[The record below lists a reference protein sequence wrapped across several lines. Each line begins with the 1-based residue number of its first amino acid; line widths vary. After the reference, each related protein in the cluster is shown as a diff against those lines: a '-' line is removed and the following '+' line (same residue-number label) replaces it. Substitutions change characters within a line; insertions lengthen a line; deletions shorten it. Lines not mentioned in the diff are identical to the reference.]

1 MASSSKKQRTL
12 TGFFSG
18 ENKKQSESQTSN
30 PVVKATEDHDR
41 SKDGTPRKK
50 SKSNCSGKTVV
61 MQSKFN
67 QDWLND
73 YKWLRVE
80 GNEGDEIMFCR
91 ICEEAQQANGFVKG
105 SVNRKKS
112 ALNDHRESQSHHK
125 AVLAL
130 THRQAMAACQK
141 AQSEKNDDSLTAMCN
156 TVLTMAQ
163 ENIAANKFN
172 ALITLQKNNKCS
184 ALSGLVYSH
193 GDSVQD
199 IEQALATSTIEHLK
213 GRIANSKFV
222 GLIIDETVN
231 ITVEKKLIMFLRIIN
246 YGKADTVFLGNHTVH
261 DGTASTITDKIKEVF
276 REWNIPINKVVGL
289 GSDGASVMTGHKS
302 GVGVRL
308 TDECPFL
315 VHVHCIAHRVSL
327 ASHDAAKMSKVITD
341 FTKTVNEIYKL
352 YQYSAVRYER
362 LRDLSQVLSDTEFS
376 SLKQPCSVRWLSLG
390 RAVKSTKDNLPA
402 LCMEIEEE
410 ATARQNAVA
419 TGLQKKMKTFSFV
432 ALCYMLTDVL
442 HIMDKLITVF
452 QRDELNLGCIHPVV
466 NGSIESLSELLTS
479 PGPSEQYFLDNI
491 SDGVFRSIKLTHD
504 DPRSRT
510 AFQNTRSGFITDL
523 CDALRKRFPE
533 DSLSVIVSLDKILN
547 PSKYPSS
554 RNDIGQ
560 YGSDSL
566 EVVLA
571 YFTSDDVTVNNLIG
585 IDTDRA
591 RRDFSQFKRT
601 LANLGTKTL
610 TNTCRLLVNDYQVL
624 FPDFAVMATIAL
636 TIPVSSVPAER
647 GFSLQNRIH
656 TASRNRLSRER
667 LDNLMLLN
675 MHADDNVVPRAVQIF
690 RQKKRKV

>member
-1 MASSSKKQRTL
+1 
-12 TGFFSG
+12 
-18 ENKKQSESQTSN
+18 
-30 PVVKATEDHDR
+30 
-41 SKDGTPRKK
+41 
-50 SKSNCSGKTVV
+50 
-61 MQSKFN
+61 
-67 QDWLND
+67 
-73 YKWLRVE
+73 
-80 GNEGDEIMFCR
+80 
-91 ICEEAQQANGFVKG
+91 
-105 SVNRKKS
+105 
-112 ALNDHRESQSHHK
+112 
-125 AVLAL
+125 
-130 THRQAMAACQK
+130 
-141 AQSEKNDDSLTAMCN
+141 
-156 TVLTMAQ
+156 MAQ

-213 GRIANSKFV
+213 CRIANSKFV
-222 GLIIDETVN
+222 GLIIDETVS
-231 ITVEKKLIMFLRIIN
+231 ITVEKILIMFLRIVN

-289 GSDGASVMTGHKS
+289 GSDGASVMTGRKS

-327 ASHDAAKMSKVITD
+327 ASHDAAKMSKVVTD
-341 FTKTVNEIYKL
+341 FTKTLNEIYKL
-352 YQYSAVRYER
+352 YHYSAVRYER

-410 ATARQNAVA
+410 ATARQNPVA
-419 TGLQKKMKTFSFV
+419 TGLQRKMKTFSFV

-466 NGSIESLSELLTS
+466 NASIESLSELLTS
-479 PGPSEQYFLDNI
+479 SGPSEQYFLDNV

-523 CDALRKRFPE
+523 CL
-533 DSLSVIVSLDKILN
+533 SLIVL
-547 PSKYPSS
+547 Y
-554 RNDIGQ
+554 
-560 YGSDSL
+560 Y
-566 EVVLA
+566 
-571 YFTSDDVTVNNLIG
+571 VTLIV
-585 IDTDRA
+585 TCET
-591 RRDFSQFKRT
+591 QQ
-601 LANLGTKTL
+601 TK
-610 TNTCRLLVNDYQVL
+610 RLLN
-624 FPDFAVMATIAL
+624 
-636 TIPVSSVPAER
+636 
-647 GFSLQNRIH
+647 
-656 TASRNRLSRER
+656 
-667 LDNLMLLN
+667 LDS
-675 MHADDNVVPRAVQIF
+675 
-690 RQKKRKV
+690 KRSISCNN